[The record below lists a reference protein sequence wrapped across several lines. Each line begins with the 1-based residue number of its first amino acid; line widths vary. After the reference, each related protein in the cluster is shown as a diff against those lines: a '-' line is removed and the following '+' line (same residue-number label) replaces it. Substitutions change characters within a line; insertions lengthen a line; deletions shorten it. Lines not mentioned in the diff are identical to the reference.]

1 MKWHNCRQWFLNL
14 QNFSPEQS
22 CKTPLLLASIPVD
35 ISGKD
40 QNQLM
45 ILASTTRVDKVIST
59 QEGFVDQ
66 WSEKKAGIEDRSS
79 TLGYLQNRGWGMT
92 GPSFV
97 MWLPKPALEEARFS
111 DGRMRNV
118 HSIVNSP
125 IVPPGML
132 PPSWEQSSA
141 ELVCVWGEQW
151 GREGT
156 TSHNLERLE
165 NWVHW
170 SQGMATHFK
179 VHWVTLIW
187 NHSWEP
193 SIWESLK
200 I

>member
-1 MKWHNCRQWFLNL
+1 MEEEFVRMKWHNCRQWFLNL

-141 ELVCVWGEQW
+141 ELVCVWGEQ
-151 GREGT
+151 
-156 TSHNLERLE
+156 
-165 NWVHW
+165 
-170 SQGMATHFK
+170 
-179 VHWVTLIW
+179 
-187 NHSWEP
+187 
-193 SIWESLK
+193 
-200 I
+200 